1 MCFVYQNAA
10 VAAKICRLFQLSI
23 FQKIYPPQTFME
35 DLPFFSRLSTVNDT
49 DFLAHGQLHR
59 NIIKQQCFSCS
70 GKSAEPE
77 ISFPFS
83 TDPLQDLPFNI
94 SLLGSKEILFFEKT
108 LRFCQRRDQI
118 KLCLKQIL
126 DISLIVRAF
135 FPQCNT

>member
-1 MCFVYQNAA
+1 MLHLPECCCNSQDPSFRPAEYLPENLSAA
-10 VAAKICRLFQLSI
+10 DVHEESSILF
-23 FQKIYPPQTFME
+23 PPLHS
-35 DLPFFSRLSTVNDT
+35 DDT
-49 DFLAHGQLHR
+49 DSLAHGQLHR
-59 NIIKQQCFSCS
+59 NIIKQQCFSGS
-70 GKSAEPE
+70 WKSAEPE
-77 ISFPFS
+77 ISSSFS
-83 TDPLQDLPFNI
+83 TYSLQNLPFNI